1 MQRVLYVTTENPYP
15 ADSGGRLRVKG
26 TLDLLRRRF
35 EVDLLTYDRPDNP
48 TLAQAR
54 ATSRVVEVPRTV
66 TPRSAALRAL
76 PRLRNCG
83 IMSHAE
89 VDFGAPL
96 AKLAQAHRYD
106 VVVLDNTMLG
116 HLIPAVRRLWPK
128 AKVVVNAHNYETSL
142 AAQLASFQS
151 DPLRKAFF
159 SFNAALTKRDEQRT
173 LRAADVLWVTSPDD
187 AAAFARLAPDQ
198 AVKIEVIPNFIVAA
212 DYAGTAQPE
221 GEAIILPG
229 NMNFFPNVKAAHFF
243 RDEIYPLVKAQMPG
257 VRWYIVG
264 KDTHPS
270 IADFGR
276 DDPSIVVT
284 GYVPSVMDYVSRCGV
299 VVAPLKHGSGTRLK
313 ILEAW
318 AVERPVVSTS
328 QGCEGLGC
336 EDGRELV
343 IADTP
348 QAFAD
353 GVIRVLRDRP
363 FAEGLARNAKAALM
377 DRFDIGA
384 VESRLM
390 ASLA

>member
-1 MQRVLYVTTENPYP
+1 MPRILYVTTENPFP

-35 EVDLLTYDRPDNP
+35 EVDLLTYGRPENP
-48 TLAQAR
+48 ALAAAR
-54 ATSRVVEVPRTV
+54 TAGRIVEVPRTV
-66 TPRSAALRAL
+66 TPRRAALRAL
-76 PRLRNCG
+76 PRWRNCG

-89 VDFGAPL
+89 VDFAAPL
-96 AKLAQAHRYD
+96 AALARDHRYD

-116 HLIPAVRRLWPK
+116 HLIATVRGHWPS
-128 AKVVVNAHNYETSL
+128 ARVVVNAHNYETSL
-142 AAQLASFQS
+142 AAQLAGLQTNL
-151 DPLRKAFF
+151 LRRTFF
-159 SFNAALTKRDEQRT
+159 GFNVGLTRRDER
-173 LRAADVLWVTSPDD
+173 RALEATDVLWVTSPDD
-187 AAAFARLAPDQ
+187 AAAFARLSPSHAD
-198 AVKIEVIPNFIVAA
+198 KIEVIPNFIVAS
-212 DYAGTAQPE
+212 DYAGAPQPE
-221 GEAIILPG
+221 GQSIILPG

-243 RDEIYPLVKAQMPG
+243 RDDIYPLVKRQMPD

-270 IADFGR
+270 VADFGR

-284 GYVPSVMDYVSRCGV
+284 GYVPSVMDYVTRCGV
-299 VVAPLKHGSGTRLK
+299 VIAPLKHGSGTRLK

-318 AVERPVVSTS
+318 AVERPVVSTT

-348 QAFAD
+348 EAFAQ
-353 GVIRVLRDRP
+353 GVVRVLRDRP
-363 FAEGLARNAKAALM
+363 FAESLARNAKAALM

-390 ASLA
+390 ASLE